1 MFSDYTLFPN
11 EERPAPA
18 EQNERAFWLPPT
30 DARLLAFLPTRWR
43 FPLIGS
49 TLGASLQPIELA
61 RGTAD
66 GVVGWGDKPL
76 ARIARRYAHMRKLPY
91 WTLEDGFL
99 RSVGL
104 GKAGAPSV
112 SLIADDLGIHFSA
125 HTASRLETLL
135 QNGTP
140 GTDLA
145 RAKKLREWIVHE
157 RLSKYN
163 HLPEGNISLRPT
175 RRKRILLVDQVVGD
189 RSIAGSGAD
198 AKTFLRMW
206 NAARAESNADIIV
219 KSHPDVV
226 AGRARGYLAS
236 HTRDSRI
243 QLIDSAVSPHSI
255 LDIVDEV
262 WTVSSQ
268 LGLDALLRGMTVV
281 TFGMPAYAGWGLTQD
296 RADSIVAT
304 AARARRTRRVGID
317 ELAHA
322 MLLQYSLYV
331 DPVTRQPVQAEQAVE
346 RLLEWRRR
354 ASSLSGRYL
363 CLNFALHKRSVLRR
377 YLTSPSSQ
385 VQFTNR
391 PTVAQIQAA
400 DKIVL
405 WGNSAP
411 PEESTL
417 WKQGRRRPI
426 IRVEDG
432 FIRSAGLGTSLVPPS
447 SLCFDAEGI
456 YFDASKPS
464 RLETILSTAD
474 FDNALL
480 ERARRLRCAIVS
492 TGITKYNLPAQ
503 PSPNYREQAMGRS
516 IVLVAG
522 QVPNDASLQLGMASH
537 DSDTELLGA
546 VRRARADAFIV
557 YKQHPDL
564 LAEPFMHPGR
574 SRPPHDIADLVVGNV
589 DLNGLLHAADE
600 VHVATSQI
608 GFEALL
614 RERSVWCYGLPFY
627 AGWGLTNDAVVSLR
641 RKRTLSLDAL
651 VAGTLILYPH
661 YWSNI
666 ADLPCEVEDVIAEL
680 YRARQGTAPDP
691 SRRRWLAHMIH
702 MSGVRRLR

>member
-1 MFSDYTLFPN
+1 MFSDFTFLPN

-18 EQNERAFWLPPT
+18 DRGERGLWLPPT

-49 TLGASLQPIELA
+49 ALSASLQPIELPGGA
-61 RGTAD
+61 AD

-76 ARIARRYAHMRKLPY
+76 ARIARGYARARKLPY

-125 HTASRLETLL
+125 HAPSRLETLL
-135 QNGTP
+135 QDGTP
-140 GTDLA
+140 GVDLA

-163 HLPEGNISLRPT
+163 HLPEGSVSLRPS

-189 RSIAGSGAD
+189 RSVAGSGAN
-198 AKTFLRMW
+198 AETFLRMW
-206 NAARAESNADIIV
+206 DAARAENNADIII

-226 AGRARGYLAS
+226 AGRAKGYLTPHA
-236 HTRDSRI
+236 RESRV
-243 QLIDSAVSPHSI
+243 QFIDSAVSPHSV
-255 LDIVDEV
+255 LDVVDEV

-296 RADSIVAT
+296 RADSLVAA
-304 AARARRTRRVGID
+304 AARARRTRRIGVE

-322 MLLQYSLYV
+322 VLLQYSLYV
-331 DPVTRQPVQAEQAVE
+331 DPVTRQPITAEQAVE

-354 ASSLSGRYL
+354 ASSLSGHYL
-363 CLNFALHKRSVLRR
+363 CLNFSLHKRSVLRR

-385 VQFTNR
+385 VHFANR
-391 PTVAQIQAA
+391 PTVAQIQRA

-417 WKQGRRRPI
+417 WKQGGRRSI

-464 RLETILSTAD
+464 RLETILSTTE
-474 FDNALL
+474 FDNTLL
-480 ERARRLRCAIVS
+480 DRAKKLRRAIVS
-492 TGITKYNLPAQ
+492 MGITKYNLSAQ
-503 PSPNYREQAMGRS
+503 PSPNYRDEAKGRA

-522 QVPNDASLQLGMASH
+522 QVPNDASLRLGMASH
-537 DSDTELLGA
+537 DSDTELLTA

-564 LAEPFMHPGR
+564 LAETGR
-574 SRPPHDIADLVVGNV
+574 HTISP
-589 DLNGLLHAADE
+589 
-600 VHVATSQI
+600 TS
-608 GFEALL
+608 L
-614 RERSVWCYGLPFY
+614 SV
-627 AGWGLTNDAVVSLR
+627 
-641 RKRTLSLDAL
+641 
-651 VAGTLILYPH
+651 
-661 YWSNI
+661 
-666 ADLPCEVEDVIAEL
+666 
-680 YRARQGTAPDP
+680 
-691 SRRRWLAHMIH
+691 
-702 MSGVRRLR
+702 MST